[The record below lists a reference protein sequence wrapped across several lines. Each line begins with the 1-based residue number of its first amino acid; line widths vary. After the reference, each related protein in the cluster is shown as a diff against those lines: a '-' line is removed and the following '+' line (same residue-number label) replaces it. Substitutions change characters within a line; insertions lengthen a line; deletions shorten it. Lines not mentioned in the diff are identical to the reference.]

1 MNDYQYQLKRLNQT
15 ICKPIKTYTVWV
27 SACGITVTPTQ
38 KQQLTGHFSQ
48 KWGVSDASLSRFNYM
63 YGATTHQIWLL
74 SLHL

>member
-48 KWGVSDASLSRFNYM
+48 K
-63 YGATTHQIWLL
+63 
-74 SLHL
+74 